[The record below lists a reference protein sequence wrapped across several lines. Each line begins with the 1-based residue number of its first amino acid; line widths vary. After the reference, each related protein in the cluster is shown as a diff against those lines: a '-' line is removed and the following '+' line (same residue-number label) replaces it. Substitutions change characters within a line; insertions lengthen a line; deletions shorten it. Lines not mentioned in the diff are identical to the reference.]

1 MMEVEW
7 ARLKAFETRQLAE
20 QDTVV
25 ILPVAAIEQH
35 GPHLPVMVDSRL
47 VAEVARLSA
56 IESNEAG
63 QSAVVLPTIWHGLS
77 EHHME
82 FGGTVTLDMQTF
94 YLVIRGV
101 IESVGRHGFTK
112 FMILNGH
119 GGNITASE
127 IIAQDITLELGIPV
141 IAVTYWLE
149 AAERFSK
156 ILENQTSVLHACEA
170 ETSMMLVLEP
180 ELVDCTALKNCRGP
194 LDLNFSKIG
203 FSAYRWRSLSHVTV
217 NGVIGDPTLAS
228 REKGLQLFEAAAG
241 SLSELIISPETF
253 KTQNSLRVKNSP
265 GTQK

>member
-1 MMEVEW
+1 MEVEW
-7 ARLKAFETRQLAE
+7 ARLKAYETRQLAE
-20 QDTVV
+20 QDTIV
-25 ILPVAAIEQH
+25 ILPIAAIEQH

-101 IESVGRHGFTK
+101 IESVARHGFSK

-127 IIAQDITLELGIPV
+127 II
-141 IAVTYWLE
+141 
-149 AAERFSK
+149 
-156 ILENQTSVLHACEA
+156 
-170 ETSMMLVLEP
+170 
-180 ELVDCTALKNCRGP
+180 VDCTDLENCRGP
-194 LDLNFSKIG
+194 LNLNFLKTG
-203 FSAYRWRSLSHVTV
+203 FSAYRWRSLSHVTD
-217 NGVIGDPTLAS
+217 NGVIGDPTSAS
-228 REKGLQLFEAAAG
+228 REKGLQLFEAAAA

-253 KTQNSLRVKNSP
+253 EAQNNLRVEKLPN
-265 GTQK
+265 TYK